1 MLRIPLSFLS
11 PAGAR
16 GRLSI
21 LTFHRVLPQPD
32 PLFPE
37 LPDAAGFE
45 AQMRWVRDWFNV
57 VPLQQGIEMLYA
69 GTVPS
74 RALAITFDDGYT
86 DNEEIAAPILKR
98 LGLGATFFVSTRFLD
113 GSCMWNDQVVE
124 AIRRCPG
131 EEMNLEALGLRRYS
145 IATVT
150 ERQRTIISLV
160 LDVKHFEAERRRE
173 LVAAIEASA
182 GSQAPKGLMMSPDQ
196 VRELRN
202 MGMQVGAHTVSHPIL
217 TRLSAGAAL
226 EEIARSK
233 AHLEDLLQERVDLF
247 AYPNGM
253 PRRDYAAEHVQM
265 VRECG
270 FKAAV
275 TTAQGAASSASDRFQ
290 LPRFA
295 PWDRDR
301 LRYGARLL
309 GNFNKPELLAA

>member
-16 GRLSI
+16 GRLSV
-21 LTFHRVLPQPD
+21 LTFHRVLPGPD

-37 LPDAAGFE
+37 LPDAASFE
-45 AQMRWVRDWFNV
+45 AQMRWVRSWFNV
-57 VPLQQGIEMLYA
+57 VPLQQGIDSLHA
-69 GTVPS
+69 GTLPS
-74 RALAITFDDGYT
+74 RALAITFDDGYA
-86 DNEEIAAPILKR
+86 DNEEIAAPVLRR
-98 LGLGATFFVSTRFLD
+98 LGLCATFFVSTGFLD
-113 GSCMWNDQVVE
+113 GSCMWNDQVTE
-124 AIRRCPG
+124 AIRRCRTD
-131 EEMNLEALGLRRYS
+131 EMNLESLGLKRYRV
-145 IATVT
+145 ATVA

-173 LVAAIEASA
+173 LVAAIEAST
-182 GSQAPKGLMMSPDQ
+182 GSQAPKGLMMSPEQ
-196 VRELRN
+196 VRKLRQ

-217 TRLSAGAAL
+217 TRLSAQAAL
-226 EEIARSK
+226 GEIADSK
-233 AHLEDLLQERVDLF
+233 KHLEDLLRERVDLF

-270 FKAAV
+270 FTAAV
-275 TTAQGAASSASDRFQ
+275 TTAQGAASAASDRFQ

-309 GNFNKPELLAA
+309 ANFNKPELLAA

>member
-1 MLRIPLSFLS
+1 MLRIPLSLLS

-21 LTFHRVLPQPD
+21 LTFHRVLPKPD

-37 LPDAAGFE
+37 LPDAAAFE

-57 VPLQQGIEMLYA
+57 VPLRQGIEMLYA

-98 LGLGATFFVSTRFLD
+98 LGLTATFFVATGFLD

-124 AIRRCPG
+124 AIRRCKG
-131 EEMNLEALGLRRYS
+131 DEMNLESLGLKRYS
-145 IATVT
+145 VATVT
-150 ERQRTIISLV
+150 ERQRTIIKLV
-160 LDVKHFEAERRRE
+160 LDVKHFEADRRRE
-173 LVAAIEASA
+173 LVAAIEAST
-182 GSQAPKGLMMSPDQ
+182 GSQPPKNLMMSPDQ
-196 VRELRN
+196 VRQLTK

-217 TRLSAGAAL
+217 TRLGAGAAL
-226 EEIARSK
+226 EEIASSK
-233 AHLEDLLQERVDLF
+233 QHLQDILKEQVDLF

-253 PRRDYAAEHVQM
+253 PKRDYGAEHVKM

-270 FKAAV
+270 FTAAV
-275 TTAQGAASSASDRFQ
+275 TTAQGAASNGSDRFQ

-309 GNFNKPELLAA
+309 ANFNRAELLAA